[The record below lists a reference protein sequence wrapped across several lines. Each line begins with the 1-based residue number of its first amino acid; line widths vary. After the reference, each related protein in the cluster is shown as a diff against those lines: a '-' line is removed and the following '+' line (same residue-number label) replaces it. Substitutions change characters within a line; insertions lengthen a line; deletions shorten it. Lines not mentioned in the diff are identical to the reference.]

1 MALAEFDT
9 EVGGNFMFAR
19 QSMVL
24 LELASR
30 VAGNKPALLRA
41 FTVELERIDRFYF
54 MPLPGDPG
62 RWPHDFDL
70 PYSEH
75 QGPRC
80 SQLLPV
86 LFDLVR
92 HGQSHYG
99 QQIPVLLADGNYLGV
114 SLGGVTSG
122 ATLDSLRRTDGSRRI
137 DHLCFRK
144 RQAGHFELWLC
155 PGTLFL
161 DLREAA
167 ERSRIFPP
175 EATLKPFR
183 REWKITST
191 ELEEAILREGAIL
204 WEEDGEL
211 VTP

>member
-1 MALAEFDT
+1 
-9 EVGGNFMFAR
+9 
-19 QSMVL
+19 
-24 LELASR
+24 
-30 VAGNKPALLRA
+30 
-41 FTVELERIDRFYF
+41 
-54 MPLPGDPG
+54 MPLPGDRG
-62 RWPHDFDL
+62 RWPGSFDL

-75 QGPRC
+75 QGPPR

-114 SLGGVTSG
+114 SLGGVTPG
-122 ATLDSLRRTDGSRRI
+122 ATLDTLHRPDGSRRI

-155 PGTLFL
+155 PGTLFV

-167 ERSRIFPP
+167 ERAQIFVP
-175 EATLKPFR
+175 EAKLKPFK
-183 REWKITST
+183 REWQITSAQ
-191 ELEEAILREGAIL
+191 LEEAIRREGAIL
-204 WEEDGEL
+204 WEEDGAL
-211 VTP
+211 SNL